1 MAANS
6 GDGGC
11 VAGREGIDALVF
23 TGGIGENSSPL
34 RALICDLLRWLG
46 ALITAD
52 GDFSDGSELTSADAT
67 VRTFGQ
73 TFLGRGGDADK
84 RRPPIRRPGLP
95 GSQADGSDGSPAP
108 IPNKSDR
115 WDNDPAIAVLGLSAR
130 LTRHILHAESSGQA
144 SNP

>member
-67 VRTFGQ
+67 VRTF
-73 TFLGRGGDADK
+73 LVRA
-84 RRPPIRRPGLP
+84 RE
-95 GSQADGSDGSPAP
+95 
-108 IPNKSDR
+108 DR
-115 WDNDPAIAVLGLSAR
+115 QMFTEVAR
-130 LTRHILHAESSGQA
+130 SLTALA
-144 SNP
+144 